1 MILTVIICSAGFLA
15 MISIL
20 FLVFWKVWFLRDP
33 EREIPQGNS
42 IVSPADGKVIQVTD
56 LDNVD
61 ELKIKKGLIG
71 KIKTLCSE
79 VDKSCY
85 LVSIFMNL
93 SNVHV
98 QRASISG
105 KVISVNHSKGKFI
118 IVNSI
123 KAGLQN
129 EKSEILINTKIGK
142 IKIIQIAGFVARRI
156 ETWVKPGQ
164 DIIKGEKI
172 GRINLGSQVTIVI
185 PKKVKIK
192 VKKGDSV
199 KAGTSILA
207 EY

>member
-1 MILTVIICSAGFLA
+1 

-123 KAGLQN
+123 KAGFQN